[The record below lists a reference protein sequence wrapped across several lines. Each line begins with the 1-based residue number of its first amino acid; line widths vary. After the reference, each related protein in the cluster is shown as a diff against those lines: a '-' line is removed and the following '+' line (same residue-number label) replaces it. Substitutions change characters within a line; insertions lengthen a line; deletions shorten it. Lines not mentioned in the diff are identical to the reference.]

1 MPRYEE
7 LREFLRLW
15 TRQFSKKPTP
25 EKFAESLSVESLRE
39 SSFTS
44 EGWKAVTKFRKLRQD
59 ARVRMA
65 KRVLEE
71 K

>member
-1 MPRYEE
+1 VPKYEE
-7 LREFLRLW
+7 LRDFLRLW

-44 EGWKAVTKFRKLRQD
+44 EGWEKVTKFRKLRQD

-71 K
+71 M